1 MITFAIC
8 DDEPL
13 MAREL
18 AGHLA
23 DYMKENSI
31 TDYSV
36 TSFFNGRTLLE
47 RAGGFDVIFLDIQM
61 EQPDGMETARLLR
74 QRGDRGLLVFVTVLK
89 EYVFD
94 SFQVEAFDYLL
105 KPFDRVRFRQTMDRL
120 LRSLEHRTVK
130 DIVIQRGTGCEV
142 IRLSDIVYCEVLGRK
157 VYLHKNG
164 GAVID
169 YYDKLENLERR
180 VIRLPSP
187 GEMFLNN
194 RLEITVLKLSGAG
207 LVRLIQTF
215 LPQRTAAAVF
225 LFRPVFPEQPAATS
239 IQPLAPQFFPVRAQV
254 YVPLFIIGEC
264 IPLQFSFRAVMG
276 GLWHDKEVDAQ
287 FFQRSVC
294 QGKVI
299 GGVRRS
305 GLQRHNMF
313 MDVLQLLQIG
323 P

>member
-94 SFQVEAFDYLL
+94 SFQVEAFDYLTASAS
-105 KPFDRVRFRQTMDRL
+105 VRQW
-120 LRSLEHRTVK
+120 
-130 DIVIQRGTGCEV
+130 TGCSAHWN
-142 IRLSDIVYCEVLGRK
+142 IGRL
-157 VYLHKNG
+157 
-164 GAVID
+164 
-169 YYDKLENLERR
+169 
-180 VIRLPSP
+180 
-187 GEMFLNN
+187 
-194 RLEITVLKLSGAG
+194 
-207 LVRLIQTF
+207 
-215 LPQRTAAAVF
+215 RT
-225 LFRPVFPEQPAATS
+225 L
-239 IQPLAPQFFPVRAQV
+239 
-254 YVPLFIIGEC
+254 
-264 IPLQFSFRAVMG
+264 
-276 GLWHDKEVDAQ
+276 
-287 FFQRSVC
+287 
-294 QGKVI
+294 
-299 GGVRRS
+299 
-305 GLQRHNMF
+305 
-313 MDVLQLLQIG
+313 
-323 P
+323 